1 MIQQKMV
8 IGEMESPQQ
17 KKNNVPPG
25 KKRAFIL
32 IGAVLVLAVILI
44 HNLRQYKDY
53 TEKSAIQRGDA
64 TETEYLGFQGNLL
77 KYSRDGAFY
86 TKYSGE
92 LIWNYTYEMA
102 DPQIDVCD
110 SYILIYDRKGTQIAI
125 LTNTGFKQSIKTSMP
140 IVDANIASQGTVAV
154 LMQEEDTGYVQLF
167 NDKGELLASGELHMD
182 NNGYPLSLDISQSGE
197 KMVVSQLDLNGG
209 DVKTTIAFY
218 NFGKEGKDKID
229 NIVANYSFSNQIFP
243 QVEFLENGKTVAFGD
258 KEIVIFEDNAKAS
271 ISKEIFV
278 DGQIKSVFCNGKYFG
293 TICDVTDDEGKL
305 NHLLNV
311 YSGNGFPRSE
321 RKVSGNYSRVE
332 MLPNNEVFLS
342 DGEKVN
348 IYTLYGVKK
357 FAYTFDS
364 GIYKIIPGDSAKRY
378 YLVLDN
384 RIADVRIK

>member
-1 MIQQKMV
+1 
-8 IGEMESPQQ
+8 MESPQQ

-53 TEKSAIQRGDA
+53 TEKSSIQRGDA

-154 LMQEEDTGYVQLF
+154 LM
-167 NDKGELLASGELHMD
+167 
-182 NNGYPLSLDISQSGE
+182 
-197 KMVVSQLDLNGG
+197 
-209 DVKTTIAFY
+209 
-218 NFGKEGKDKID
+218 
-229 NIVANYSFSNQIFP
+229 
-243 QVEFLENGKTVAFGD
+243 
-258 KEIVIFEDNAKAS
+258 
-271 ISKEIFV
+271 
-278 DGQIKSVFCNGKYFG
+278 
-293 TICDVTDDEGKL
+293 
-305 NHLLNV
+305 
-311 YSGNGFPRSE
+311 
-321 RKVSGNYSRVE
+321 
-332 MLPNNEVFLS
+332 
-342 DGEKVN
+342 
-348 IYTLYGVKK
+348 
-357 FAYTFDS
+357 
-364 GIYKIIPGDSAKRY
+364 
-378 YLVLDN
+378 
-384 RIADVRIK
+384 

>member
-1 MIQQKMV
+1 
-8 IGEMESPQQ
+8 
-17 KKNNVPPG
+17 
-25 KKRAFIL
+25 
-32 IGAVLVLAVILI
+32 
-44 HNLRQYKDY
+44 
-53 TEKSAIQRGDA
+53 
-64 TETEYLGFQGNLL
+64 
-77 KYSRDGAFY
+77 
-86 TKYSGE
+86 
-92 LIWNYTYEMA
+92 
-102 DPQIDVCD
+102 
-110 SYILIYDRKGTQIAI
+110 
-125 LTNTGFKQSIKTSMP
+125 MP

-167 NDKGELLASGELHMD
+167 NDRGELLASGELHMD

-271 ISKEIFV
+271 SSKEIFV

>member
-1 MIQQKMV
+1 
-8 IGEMESPQQ
+8 MESPQQ